1 MKAVFLDTGTLGPDD
16 IDLHPLT
23 AQLPDLEFFTETSP
37 ALVAERISDANIVF
51 VNKVRLTAEL
61 LADAPALKLVCL
73 AATGTDNVDLDAAR
87 DAGIVVCN
95 IREYCTTSVVQH
107 VFALL
112 LTLTQHL
119 DANRSHV
126 HNGRWKASG
135 QFCVLD
141 NPIRELHGMTLGL
154 VGYGTLG
161 RAVGAAATAF
171 GLEVL
176 AARRPYAVDDRS
188 APQVQDNVLRAGFGC
203 DDGLETHLRDI
214 AEEHLLV
221 TTIYADLLENAHL
234 VPSTSTSVLRPLLVS
249 QRLTRMLNIDAPGRA
264 GAVLGP
270 AAWVAESRSSR
281 SLAAEQR
288 LD

>member
-23 AQLPDLEFFTETSP
+23 AQLPDLELFTETSP

-112 LTLTQHL
+112 LNTAETWLR
-119 DANRSHV
+119 DR
-126 HNGRWKASG
+126 
-135 QFCVLD
+135 
-141 NPIRELHGMTLGL
+141 GMTTVKGPFSFSIN
-154 VGYGTLG
+154 T
-161 RAVGAAATAF
+161 
-171 GLEVL
+171 
-176 AARRPYAVDDRS
+176 RRTPRKH
-188 APQVQDNVLRAGFGC
+188 P
-203 DDGLETHLRDI
+203 
-214 AEEHLLV
+214 
-221 TTIYADLLENAHL
+221 
-234 VPSTSTSVLRPLLVS
+234 
-249 QRLTRMLNIDAPGRA
+249 
-264 GAVLGP
+264 
-270 AAWVAESRSSR
+270 
-281 SLAAEQR
+281 EQ
-288 LD
+288 